1 MYRSKIAFLIII
13 IITGKNYNLV
23 PSILD
28 LAADNPIPD
37 NDAGF
42 SSR

>member
-1 MYRSKIAFLIII
+1 MM
-13 IITGKNYNLV
+13 
-23 PSILD
+23 LD
-28 LAADNPIPD
+28 LAADNPVPDNDAGLSADNLVSD